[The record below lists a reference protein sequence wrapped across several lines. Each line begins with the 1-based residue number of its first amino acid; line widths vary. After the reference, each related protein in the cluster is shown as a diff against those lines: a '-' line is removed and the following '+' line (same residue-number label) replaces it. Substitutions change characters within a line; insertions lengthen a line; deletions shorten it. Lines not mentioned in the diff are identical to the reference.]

1 MFQTVE
7 NKHPAFYQ
15 VFRIF
20 VILFA
25 SILYAWRETTNYTYD
40 ETTGLF
46 ATLAG
51 EITVPAASYTQDPVT
66 GAWLVNPGV
75 STLVIT
81 GTI

>member
-1 MFQTVE
+1 MITDTFDPVLSNISVTF
-7 NKHPAFYQ
+7 NDT
-15 VFRIF
+15 
-20 VILFA
+20 
-25 SILYAWRETTNYTYD
+25 AWRETTNYTYD